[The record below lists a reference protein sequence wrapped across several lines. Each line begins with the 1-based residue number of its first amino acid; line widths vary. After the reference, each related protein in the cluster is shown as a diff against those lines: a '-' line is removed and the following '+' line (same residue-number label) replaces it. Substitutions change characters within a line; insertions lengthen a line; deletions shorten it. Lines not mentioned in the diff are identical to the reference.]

1 MWKAREIQRTTI
13 KKQTEKGKGNKKL
26 KHKKRE
32 KG

>member
-1 MWKAREIQRTTI
+1 MWKGREIQRITI
-13 KKQTEKGKGNKKL
+13 KKTEKGKGNKKL